1 MNAIKLPYPHA
12 GQQQVRQQARRFNW
26 LAAGRR
32 WRKTTMVMSI
42 AVESAVRGRR
52 IVWGAPTY
60 NQVRIGFNETQKAAG
75 GIADF
80 NQSRMEVTFPTGGAI
95 LYRSLDNP
103 DNARG
108 ETADGVVIDE
118 CGDVTPSAWHE
129 VLRPM
134 LIDTGGWLWAIGT
147 PKGRNWFFQEHVAA
161 KSRDDSMTWQVPT
174 IGVDIVDGRIIRKP
188 HPMENPDIPFDE
200 VANLFHTMP
209 ERTFRQE
216 IMSEFT
222 ENEGSIFRNL
232 AACLN
237 APQTTPGAHAGHKL
251 VAGVDWGKQ
260 HDYTTIS
267 IGCVT
272 CRCEVARDRFNQIDY
287 TVQRDR
293 LRVLAEKWR
302 PSTILAEANAMG
314 DPIIDVLQ
322 RERLPVVP
330 FQTTASTKPP
340 LIENL
345 ALALERGE
353 WQFQADPIWT
363 SELEAYERKVSATTG
378 RSSYSAPEGLHD
390 DTVIARALMVWQ
402 AGQGGNAAVTQS
414 KVQGRGGK
422 PMIRR
427 STRRVS

>member
-1 MNAIKLPYPHA
+1 M
-12 GQQQVRQQARRFNW
+12 
-26 LAAGRR
+26 
-32 WRKTTMVMSI
+32 
-42 AVESAVRGRR
+42 RGMR

-60 NQVRIGFNETQKAAG
+60 HQVRIGFNETGKAAG

-80 NQSRMEVTFPTGGAI
+80 NQSRMEVTFPTGGVI
-95 LYRSLDNP
+95 LYRSLDDP

-118 CGDVTPSAWHE
+118 CGDVKPMAWHE

-147 PKGRNWFFQEHVAA
+147 PKGRNWFFQEHIAA
-161 KSRDDSMTWQVPT
+161 MSRDDSMTWQVPT
-174 IGVDIVDGRIIRKP
+174 VGMKIVDGGIVREP
-188 HPMENPDIPFDE
+188 HPMENPDVPFDE
-200 VANLFHTMP
+200 VANLWHTMP

-216 IMSEFT
+216 IMSEFI
-222 ENEGSIFRNL
+222 EGEGSVFRNI
-232 AACLN
+232 AACLG
-237 APQTTPGAHAGHKL
+237 APQATPEAHSGHRL

-272 CRCEVARDRFNQIDY
+272 CHCEVARDRFNQIDY

-293 LRVLAEKWR
+293 LRALYEKWG
-302 PSTILAEANAMG
+302 PSYILAEANAMG

-322 RERLPVVP
+322 REKLPVLP

-345 ALALERGE
+345 ALTFERGE

-363 SELEAYERKVSATTG
+363 SELEAYERKVSAATG
-378 RSSYSAPEGLHD
+378 RSSYSAPEGLWD
-390 DTVIARALMVWQ
+390 DTVICRALMVWQ
-402 AGQGGNAAVTQS
+402 ANQSGNVAVAQS
-414 KVQGRGGK
+414 RVQGRGGK
-422 PMIRR
+422 PMVRR
-427 STRRVS
+427 SVRRAA